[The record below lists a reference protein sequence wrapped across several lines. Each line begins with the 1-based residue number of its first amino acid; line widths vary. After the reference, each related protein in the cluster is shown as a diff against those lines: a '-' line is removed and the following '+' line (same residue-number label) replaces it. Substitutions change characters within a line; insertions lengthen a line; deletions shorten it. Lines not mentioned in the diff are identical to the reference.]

1 MLIDLVLLLAIACAG
16 LLVGRLL
23 GLPAMVSWLLAGVV
37 AGPAGLG
44 LLGYS
49 DNLARL
55 AELGVALLL
64 FGVGVEFSL
73 VGLRQRL
80 ARLLATGGAQV
91 VVTAGATTLLFH
103 EMGLTMQAAVV
114 AGMLVSLS
122 STAVVFRLYS
132 VSGELSAPH
141 GQAAAGVLLFQD
153 LALVAMM
160 MVLPLLGGAA
170 NASALEL
177 AMGVARAVA
186 AVVFLLV
193 AARALLPP
201 LLELAARAGAAEL
214 FPPLALLVAL
224 GTAMG
229 ASALGLSLPVGAFL
243 AGLALSGSPYAQQA
257 TAELLP
263 LRDAFLAVFFTSV
276 GLLFA
281 PSEIGSGGLLVLAM
295 LAAVLLKGAVS
306 AAVVALGWRSVRVG
320 LMAGVGLAQVGEFS
334 FVLGQEALGLG
345 LIDDAFFQAF
355 LGAAI
360 LSMAVTPF
368 ATQAA
373 RRLYDSDISAPGGDA
388 RQANAPAGV
397 PGAERVLLL
406 GYGQAGRAM
415 ARVLDSSGLS
425 FVALDL
431 AVDRVNEGIGD
442 GHDLRFGDASR
453 RATLEAAGGANCRAV
468 VVALGDPWATRAA
481 VRLLRQMNPDAPIL
495 ARAGNEEEIS
505 VLEKLGAD
513 EVISTG
519 FESSVHLLAS
529 LLERLGVPR
538 HVARVQESILRMDA
552 YGVLRGHAAS
562 AQLLPEVDR
571 LLRGGTL
578 VTAEVMQGS
587 RACGSSLARLVATIS
602 GEQTAG
608 KQTPGERT
616 PPEEMA
622 AVLSLVRDE
631 QPLSNPPVST
641 ILEAGDL
648 LVLYGPHAGIDA
660 VLRQLEPPAAD
671 DPRNRPAADDPEG

>member
-16 LLVGRLL
+16 LLAGRLL
-23 GLPAMVSWLLAGVV
+23 GLPAMVAWLLAGVV

-103 EMGLTMQAAVV
+103 EMGLTMQVAVV
-114 AGMLVSLS
+114 GGMLVSLS

-281 PSEIGSGGLLVLAM
+281 PAEIGSGGLLVLAI

-345 LIDDAFFQAF
+345 LIDDAFFQGF

-373 RRLYDSDISAPGGDA
+373 RRLYDIDISAPGGDDQ
-388 RQANAPAGV
+388 QANARAGA
-397 PGAERVLLL
+397 PGSERVLLL

-431 AVDRVNEGIGD
+431 AVDRVNEGVGD
-442 GHDLRFGDASR
+442 GYDLRFGDASR

-468 VVALGDPWATRAA
+468 VVGLGDPWATRAA

-529 LLERLGVPR
+529 LLEHLGVPR

-602 GEQTAG
+602 GEETAG
-608 KQTPGERT
+608 EQTPGERT
-616 PPEEMA
+616 SPEEMA

-631 QPLSNPPVST
+631 QPLSNPPAST

-671 DPRNRPAADDPEG
+671 APEG

>member
-1 MLIDLVLLLAIACAG
+1 
-16 LLVGRLL
+16 
-23 GLPAMVSWLLAGVV
+23 
-37 AGPAGLG
+37 

-103 EMGLTMQAAVV
+103 EMGLTMQVAVV
-114 AGMLVSLS
+114 GGMLVSLS

-281 PSEIGSGGLLVLAM
+281 PAEIGSGGLLVLAI

-345 LIDDAFFQAF
+345 LIDDAFFQGF

-373 RRLYDSDISAPGGDA
+373 RRLYDIDISAPGGDDQ
-388 RQANAPAGV
+388 QANARAGA
-397 PGAERVLLL
+397 PGSERVLLL

-431 AVDRVNEGIGD
+431 AVDRVNEGVGD
-442 GHDLRFGDASR
+442 GYDLRFGDASR

-468 VVALGDPWATRAA
+468 VVGLGDPWATRAA

-529 LLERLGVPR
+529 LLEHLGVPR

-602 GEQTAG
+602 GEETAG
-608 KQTPGERT
+608 EQTPGERT
-616 PPEEMA
+616 SPEEMA

-631 QPLSNPPVST
+631 QPLSNPPAST

-671 DPRNRPAADDPEG
+671 APEG

>member
-1 MLIDLVLLLAIACAG
+1 VLIDLVLLLAIACAG
-16 LLVGRLL
+16 LLAGRLL
-23 GLPAMVSWLLAGVV
+23 GLPAMVAWLLAGVV

-103 EMGLTMQAAVV
+103 EMGLTMQVAVV
-114 AGMLVSLS
+114 GGMLVSLS

-281 PSEIGSGGLLVLAM
+281 PAEIGSGGLLVLAI

-345 LIDDAFFQAF
+345 LIDDAFFQGF

-373 RRLYDSDISAPGGDA
+373 RRLYDIDISAPGGDDQ
-388 RQANAPAGV
+388 QANARAGA
-397 PGAERVLLL
+397 PGSERVLLL

-431 AVDRVNEGIGD
+431 AVDRVNEGVGD
-442 GHDLRFGDASR
+442 GYDLRFGDASR

-468 VVALGDPWATRAA
+468 VVGLGDPWATRAA

-529 LLERLGVPR
+529 LLEHLGVPR

-602 GEQTAG
+602 GEETAG
-608 KQTPGERT
+608 EQTPGERT
-616 PPEEMA
+616 SPEEMA

-631 QPLSNPPVST
+631 QPLSNPPAST

-671 DPRNRPAADDPEG
+671 APEG

>member
-1 MLIDLVLLLAIACAG
+1 VLIDLVLLLAIACAG
-16 LLVGRLL
+16 LLAGRLL
-23 GLPAMVSWLLAGVV
+23 GLPAMVAWLLAGVV

-103 EMGLTMQAAVV
+103 EMGFTMQAAVV

-281 PSEIGSGGLLVLAM
+281 PAEIGSGGLLVLAI

-345 LIDDAFFQAF
+345 LIDDAFFQGF

-373 RRLYDSDISAPGGDA
+373 RRLYDIDISAPGGDDQ
-388 RQANAPAGV
+388 QANARAGA
-397 PGAERVLLL
+397 PGSERVLLL

-431 AVDRVNEGIGD
+431 AVDRVNEGVGD
-442 GHDLRFGDASR
+442 GYDLRFGDASR

-468 VVALGDPWATRAA
+468 VVGLGDPWATRAA

-529 LLERLGVPR
+529 LLEHLGVPR

-602 GEQTAG
+602 GEETAG
-608 KQTPGERT
+608 EQTPGERT
-616 PPEEMA
+616 SPEEMA

-631 QPLSNPPVST
+631 QPLSNPPAST

-671 DPRNRPAADDPEG
+671 APEG

>member
-1 MLIDLVLLLAIACAG
+1 MPQLWATVLIDLVLLLAIACAG
-16 LLVGRLL
+16 LLAGRLL
-23 GLPAMVSWLLAGVV
+23 GLPAMVAWLLAGVV

-103 EMGLTMQAAVV
+103 EMGLTMQVAVV
-114 AGMLVSLS
+114 GGMLVSLS

-281 PSEIGSGGLLVLAM
+281 PAEIGSGGLLVLAI

-345 LIDDAFFQAF
+345 LIDDAFFQGF

-373 RRLYDSDISAPGGDA
+373 RRLYDIDISAPGGDDQ
-388 RQANAPAGV
+388 QANARAGA
-397 PGAERVLLL
+397 PGSERVLLL

-431 AVDRVNEGIGD
+431 AVDRVNEGVGD
-442 GHDLRFGDASR
+442 GYDLRFGDASR

-468 VVALGDPWATRAA
+468 VVGLGDPWATRAA

-529 LLERLGVPR
+529 LLEHLGVPR

-602 GEQTAG
+602 GEETAG
-608 KQTPGERT
+608 EQTPGERT
-616 PPEEMA
+616 SPEEMA

-631 QPLSNPPVST
+631 QPLSNPPAST

-671 DPRNRPAADDPEG
+671 APEG

>member
-1 MLIDLVLLLAIACAG
+1 MPQLWATVLIDLVLLLAIACAG
-16 LLVGRLL
+16 LLAGRLL
-23 GLPAMVSWLLAGVV
+23 GLPAMVAWLLAGVV

-103 EMGLTMQAAVV
+103 EMGLTMQVAVV
-114 AGMLVSLS
+114 GGMLVSLS

-281 PSEIGSGGLLVLAM
+281 PAEIGSGGLLVLAI

-345 LIDDAFFQAF
+345 LIDDAFFQGF

-373 RRLYDSDISAPGGDA
+373 RRLYDIDISAPGGDDQ
-388 RQANAPAGV
+388 QANARAGA
-397 PGAERVLLL
+397 PGSERVLLL

-431 AVDRVNEGIGD
+431 AVDRVNEGVGD
-442 GHDLRFGDASR
+442 GYDLRFGDASR

-468 VVALGDPWATRAA
+468 VVGLGDPWATRAA

-529 LLERLGVPR
+529 LLEHLGVPR

-587 RACGSSLARLVATIS
+587 RACGSSLARLVA
-602 GEQTAG
+602 
-608 KQTPGERT
+608 
-616 PPEEMA
+616 
-622 AVLSLVRDE
+622 
-631 QPLSNPPVST
+631 
-641 ILEAGDL
+641 
-648 LVLYGPHAGIDA
+648 
-660 VLRQLEPPAAD
+660 
-671 DPRNRPAADDPEG
+671 

>member
-1 MLIDLVLLLAIACAG
+1 MPQLWATVLIDLVLLLAIACAG
-16 LLVGRLL
+16 LLAGRLL
-23 GLPAMVSWLLAGVV
+23 GLPAMVAWLLAGVV

-103 EMGLTMQAAVV
+103 EMGFTMQAAVV

-281 PSEIGSGGLLVLAM
+281 PAEIGSGGLLVLAI

-345 LIDDAFFQAF
+345 LIDDAFFQGF

-373 RRLYDSDISAPGGDA
+373 RRLYDIDISAPGGDDQ
-388 RQANAPAGV
+388 QANARAGA
-397 PGAERVLLL
+397 PGSERVLLL

-431 AVDRVNEGIGD
+431 AVDRVNEGVGD
-442 GHDLRFGDASR
+442 GYDLRFGDASR

-468 VVALGDPWATRAA
+468 VVGLGDPWATRAA

-529 LLERLGVPR
+529 LLEHLGVPR

-602 GEQTAG
+602 GEETAG
-608 KQTPGERT
+608 EQTPGERT
-616 PPEEMA
+616 SPEEMA

-631 QPLSNPPVST
+631 QPLSNPPAST

-671 DPRNRPAADDPEG
+671 APEG